1 MTLLETMVVVAIIG
15 VITLLSV
22 PGVLLMIRR
31 ARVAGVTREVS
42 SLITSTRANAITRGF
57 PAAVCFRGRAFG
69 DPTDGFPLTAVSWR
83 KGVMTPRQL
92 CTTPGVCPP
101 AVMDPTNAVY
111 TPGAAPPD
119 VRGLDYTVGNAN
131 QGQTTQGVSW
141 TTPTGD
147 NQVFTLVFD
156 AEGIPSAFSADRC
169 TDPAA
174 PTAVAPSVNGYTFTI
189 INDNDNT
196 ITETVVVRVDG
207 TVITP

>member
-42 SLITSTRANAITRGF
+42 SLIISTRANAITRGF
-57 PAAVCFRGRAFG
+57 PAAVCFRGRAYG
-69 DPTDGFPLTAVSWR
+69 DATDGFPLTAVSWR

-101 AVMDPTNAVY
+101 PVIDPINAVY
-111 TPGAAPPD
+111 SPGAVPAD

-131 QGQTTQGVSW
+131 QGQVSQGVSW

-156 AEGIPSAFSADRC
+156 AEGRPAAFAADRC

-174 PTAVAPSVNGYTFTI
+174 PVAVAASPAGYTFTI
-189 INDNDNT
+189 INDTDNT
-196 ITETVVVRVDG
+196 ITETVVVRADG
-207 TVITP
+207 TVVTP